1 MMLIPGVTS
10 VKCGETFVP
19 EGSPDRSR
27 GWNYCIKVGLIDK
40 EALIRYAEHPLHLS
54 VKKNNI
60 GPLLERGPS
69 EDVMAVDWVDEGEAV
84 GGGGGGV
91 WLKVLVVASVAA
103 VLGVGVGKRMKVR

>member
-1 MMLIPGVTS
+1 MLIPGVTS

-91 WLKVLVVASVAA
+91 WLKVLVVAA
-103 VLGVGVGKRMKVR
+103 VSAGLVVGVGKRRKVR